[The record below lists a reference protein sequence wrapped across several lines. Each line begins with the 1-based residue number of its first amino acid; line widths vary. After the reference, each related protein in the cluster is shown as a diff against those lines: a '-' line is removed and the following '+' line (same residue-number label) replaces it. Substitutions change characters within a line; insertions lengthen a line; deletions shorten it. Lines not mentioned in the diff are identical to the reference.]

1 MTLYRCGPVF
11 WSKSRLRFSFVPS
24 HHTMVKLSLRTA
36 SPQQGRTRAAELD
49 LAKDTMMEQMLMLRA
64 EDMPVLYRRAFE
76 RELDRVI
83 LTQFQDPG
91 RVDDHLAFN
100 RHYAYYLTL
109 LATEP
114 QLLDGNMSFANGA

>member
-1 MTLYRCGPVF
+1 MADQSYFAEV
-11 WSKSRLRFSFVPS
+11 SKVTEF
-24 HHTMVKLSLRTA
+24 
-36 SPQQGRTRAAELD
+36 
-49 LAKDTMMEQMLMLRA
+49 
-64 EDMPVLYRRAFE
+64 YRRAFE

>member
-1 MTLYRCGPVF
+1 
-11 WSKSRLRFSFVPS
+11 
-24 HHTMVKLSLRTA
+24 MVKLSLRTA